1 MPESAVVAPEIPAAR
16 DRRRAGRTRHFRR
29 TRRTPVPATLAVLA
43 AVGAVL
49 PAPLA
54 AAADDFLVFLRDG
67 RVRQLTV
74 TSFDTRSIQ
83 YEDLGQPGILTVA
96 EVLAIVQGRDGELA
110 RIARAPILRRTRGML
125 ELRTGERIPGL
136 VGGEPGS
143 SPDRLR
149 WIASPLGD
157 REVAL
162 EDVARIVPIVERDPG
177 PVELAE
183 GDRVVLTNGDRL
195 DGFVDSVGTRVTVF
209 RETSDGEEP
218 IEVPIERVAAIRL
231 VTGSAPPGD
240 RRVWLGDGTVI
251 DVETMRAAPTG
262 ELFIDGERVGAD
274 LLPLSLDDVA
284 AVLFDTR
291 GLQPLASA
299 ELERVARLDD
309 AAAGLRYRVQP
320 PRPLDPDAAAG
331 LGSLELTGPMTATWV
346 MPEGA
351 RRFAATAVLPA
362 VARTWGD
369 LELVVLDGREERL
382 RTRIDGLHPVAE
394 IDVPLSAAERRLT
407 LRLEPGRYGPVMDRL
422 ELRLPRVLVD

>member
-1 MPESAVVAPEIPAAR
+1 MPASPSAPEP
-16 DRRRAGRTRHFRR
+16 
-29 TRRTPVPATLAVLA
+29 TRRSSSRRPGAGPGRIAVAAAATA
-43 AVGAVL
+43 AALLV
-49 PAPLA
+49 APLA

-74 TSFDTRSIQ
+74 TSFDTLAIR
-83 YEDLGQPGILTVA
+83 YEDLGRDGVLLVTD
-96 EVLAIVQGRDGELA
+96 VLAIVQGRDGELA
-110 RIARAPILRRTRGML
+110 RVAREPILRRTRGML

-136 VGGEPGS
+136 VGGEPPS

-149 WIASPLGD
+149 WIATPLGD
-157 REVAL
+157 REVSL

-177 PVELAE
+177 PVELGE

-195 DGFVDSVGTRVTVF
+195 DGFVDSVATRVTVF
-209 RETSDGEEP
+209 RETERGEEP
-218 IEVPIERVAAIRL
+218 IDVPIERVAAIRL
-231 VTGSAPPGD
+231 VAGSAPPGE
-240 RRVWLGDGTVI
+240 RRVWLSDGTVV

-262 ELFIDGERVGAD
+262 ELFVDGERVGRD
-274 LLPLSLDDVA
+274 LLPLSIDDVA

-291 GLQPLASA
+291 GLRPLAST
-299 ELERVARLDD
+299 ELERVAPLVDD
-309 AAAGLRYRVQP
+309 PAGGLRYRVEP
-320 PRPLDPDAAAG
+320 PRPLHPNAAAG
-331 LGSLELTGPMTATWV
+331 LGTLELTGPMTATWV

-351 RRFAATAVLPA
+351 RRFSATAVLPA

-382 RTRIDGLHPVAE
+382 RTRIDGLNPVAE

-407 LRLEPGRYGPVMDRL
+407 LRLEPGRYGPVMDRI